1 MFLFDSHA
9 HIDTQSYPYPHVF
22 DAKCFPVVAVATSL
36 DNSKQ
41 LTKLYSKQNNPH
53 LYPFIGIHPWF
64 VSQEC
69 MADIHQFEGMITTI
83 PSISG
88 IGEIGL
94 DFYHNAHNK
103 QLQLDCFSLQLSL
116 AKQYDLPVS
125 IHCIKGFNEAYPLL
139 RSHAVRGIIHSMPL
153 RPVEAKRFAG
163 LGLKLGLNP
172 RILQT
177 SVIKR
182 HDFYRQLPL
191 SSWVVESD
199 FPNLNKA
206 NLCAVPWLGM
216 IALIKDLA
224 LAYRINDEAVAE
236 QIYNTTKRL
245 VMRPMD
251 ESKRPLI

>member
-9 HIDTQSYPYPHVF
+9 HIDTQGYPYPH
-22 DAKCFPVVAVATSL
+22 DSDGNYFPVLAVATSL
-36 DNSKQ
+36 VNSRQ

-53 LYPFIGIHPWF
+53 FYTFIGIHPWF
-64 VSQEC
+64 VNQEC
-69 MADIHQFEGMITTI
+69 MTDILELEGLIAEF

-94 DFYHNAHNK
+94 DFNHNNHNKHNK
-103 QLQLDCFSLQLSL
+103 QLQLNCFSLQLSL
-116 AKQYDLPVS
+116 AKKYDLPVS
-125 IHCIKGFNEAYPLL
+125 IHCIKGFNEAYTLL

-153 RPVEAKRFAG
+153 RPVEAKRFAD

-177 SVIKR
+177 SIIKR

-191 SSWVVESD
+191 SCWVVESD
-199 FPNLNKA
+199 FPNLNIA

-236 QIYNTTKRL
+236 QIYNTTRRL
-245 VMRPMD
+245 VMRPN
-251 ESKRPLI
+251 R